1 MDSAVYPG
9 SFDPITYG
17 HVDVILRAAS
27 VFDRVIVAVLANP
40 RKAPLLGVGERV
52 AVIRD
57 AVASA
62 AEPGAAARIEVRE
75 FDGLTVDLCRSLGA
89 RFIVRGLR
97 FISDF
102 ENEIQLAHNNRRL
115 DPDVDTVFFMTSVEQ
130 GYISSSLAK
139 EIARFGGDVRGMLPE
154 AARLATLRALGV
166 TGPDEAAADAIVGA
180 GAADSSRPTPGSG
193 GMR

>member
-1 MDSAVYPG
+1 MDTAVYPG
-9 SFDPITYG
+9 SFDPITNG

-27 VFDRVIVAVLANP
+27 VFDRVVVAVLANP
-40 RKAPLLGVGERV
+40 RKAPLLGVDVRV

-57 AVASA
+57 AVAA
-62 AEPGAAARIEVRE
+62 AADAGTSARIEVRQ
-75 FDGLTVDLCRSLGA
+75 FDGLTVELCRAVGA

-115 DPDVDTVFFMTSVEQ
+115 DPGIDTVFFMTSVEQ
-130 GYISSSLAK
+130 GYVSSSLAK

-154 AARLATLRALGV
+154 AARLATLEALGV
-166 TGPDEAAADAIVGA
+166 DEPRGRSDDGA
-180 GAADSSRPTPGSG
+180 RGASSGSTPAPG
-193 GMR
+193 GVR